1 MLIKDPPA
9 EIAEGVRMLGTS
21 EYPVFLVTDK
31 DEGAIFEG
39 GVGAAG
45 PVVKEQLAGLD
56 VPADIVKQIIVT
68 HAHPDHVMAVPAFR
82 AMFPGV
88 TVCASKAA
96 AGTLAVEKA
105 VRFFTKIDGMLT
117 EALVKAGSIKD
128 EHRPEPLKEKQ
139 IAVDR
144 ILADGDTVAVGRR
157 KFNVL
162 ATPGHSDCSL
172 SFYESATHLLII
184 SDATGYYI
192 PDCGYFWPNYFA
204 DYGAYLESIR
214 RLATLDA
221 EILCLSHNAV
231 VKGAEAVKAYFDGAA
246 AAAEAYHERI
256 VAESAAGKAPDE
268 ISRQLGI
275 EVHEKTQ
282 LLGVE
287 FFQKNCEQLVKQSL
301 KYSQGER
308 PTTTT

>member
-1 MLIKDPPA
+1 MLIKDPPV
-9 EIAEGVRMLGTS
+9 EIAEGVRMLGTN
-21 EYPVFLVTDK
+21 EYPVLLVTDVDK
-31 DEGAIFEG
+31 GAIFEG
-39 GVGAAG
+39 GVGAVG
-45 PVVKEQLAGLD
+45 PVVKEQLAGM
-56 VPADIVKQIIVT
+56 DIAVDLVKQVIIT

-88 TVCASKAA
+88 TVCASKIA

-117 EALVKAGSIKD
+117 EELIKAGSITEK
-128 EHRPEPLKEKQ
+128 HRPQPLTEKQ
-139 IAVDR
+139 IAVDK
-144 ILADGDTVAVGRR
+144 ILADGDTLTVGRR
-157 KFNVL
+157 KFDVL

-172 SFYESATHLLII
+172 SFHESATRLLII

-192 PDCGYFWPNYFA
+192 PDSGYFWPNYFA

-221 EILCLSHNAV
+221 EIVCLSHNAA
-231 VKGAEAVKAYFDGAA
+231 VKGAQAVKAYLEAA
-246 AAAEAYHERI
+246 AASTEAYHERI
-256 VAESAAGKAPDE
+256 VTEIGAGKSPDE
-268 ISRQLGI
+268 IARQLSI

-287 FFQKNCEQLVKQSL
+287 FFQKNCELLVKQSAT
-301 KYSQGER
+301 YSQND
-308 PTTTT
+308 

>member
-1 MLIKDPPA
+1 MLIKDPPV
-9 EIAEGVRMLGTS
+9 EIAEGVRMLGTN
-21 EYPVFLVTDK
+21 EYPVFLVTDA

-45 PVVKEQLAGLD
+45 SLVKEQLAGLD
-56 VPADIVKQIIVT
+56 VPTGIVKQIIVT

-82 AMFPGV
+82 EMFSEA
-88 TVCASKAA
+88 TVCASKVA

-105 VRFFTKIDGMLT
+105 VRFFAKIDGMLT
-117 EALVKAGSIKD
+117 EALIKAGSIKD
-128 EHRPEPLKEKQ
+128 KHRPEPLAEKQ
-139 IAVDR
+139 IAVDK
-144 ILADGDTVAVGRR
+144 ILADGDTVTVGRR
-157 KFNVL
+157 NFDVL

-172 SFYESATHLLII
+172 SFYESATCLAII

-204 DYGAYLESIR
+204 DYGAYIESIR
-214 RLATLDA
+214 RLAALGA
-221 EILCLSHNAV
+221 ETVCLSHNAV

-256 VAESAAGKAPDE
+256 VAETTAGKAPDE

-282 LLGVE
+282 LLDVE
-287 FFQKNCEQLVKQSL
+287 FFQKNCELLVKQSV
-301 KYSQGER
+301 KYLQSE
-308 PTTTT
+308 

>member
-1 MLIKDPPA
+1 MLIKDPPV
-9 EIAEGVRMLGTS
+9 EIAEGVRMLGTN
-21 EYPVFLVTDK
+21 EYPVFLVTDA

-45 PVVKEQLAGLD
+45 PLVQEQLAGLD
-56 VPADIVKQIIVT
+56 VPTGIVKQIIVT

-82 AMFPGV
+82 EMFSEA

-105 VRFFTKIDGMLT
+105 VRFFAKIDGMLT
-117 EALVKAGSIKD
+117 EALIKAGSIKD
-128 EHRPEPLKEKQ
+128 KHRPEPLTEKQ
-139 IAVDR
+139 IAVDK
-144 ILADGDTVAVGRR
+144 ILADGDTVTVGRR
-157 KFNVL
+157 KFDVL

-172 SFYESATHLLII
+172 SFYESATCAII

-204 DYGAYLESIR
+204 DYGAYIESIR
-214 RLATLDA
+214 RLAALGA
-221 EILCLSHNAV
+221 ETVCLSHNAV

-256 VAESAAGKAPDE
+256 VAETGAGKSPEE
-268 ISRQLGI
+268 IAQQLGI

-287 FFQKNCEQLVKQSL
+287 FFQKNCELLVKQSA
-301 KYSQGER
+301 KYSQND
-308 PTTTT
+308 